1 MRFIIFLDPHN
12 CLAVSDSV
20 GNIFFYAVTPSK
32 IKNKLIKQK
41 LYKTTPLTKN
51 NEEQFPATAIAF
63 NNKNKYF
70 LLGDEFGNVTFWD
83 LS

>member
-51 NEEQFPATAIAF
+51 NEE
-63 NNKNKYF
+63 
-70 LLGDEFGNVTFWD
+70 
-83 LS
+83 